1 MEIRDLEKEI
11 LPQNK
16 YGSQQPKFNF
26 DKMWLGVTLG
36 IVAPFITMYIYYLIN
51 FSHISI
57 SKFINHL
64 YKAQIQ
70 SSFLSLC
77 VVSNLLVFFI
87 FIWSEKYLSAR
98 GVLLATFIY
107 GGAVVYLKFV
117 A

>member
-1 MEIRDLEKEI
+1 MEISDLEKEVYA
-11 LPQNK
+11 QNK
-16 YGSQQPKFNF
+16 SRNQQAKFDF
-26 DKMWLGVTLG
+26 DKMWLGVILG
-36 IVAPFITMYIYYLIN
+36 VLAPLVTMYVYYLIN
-51 FSHISI
+51 FNHISVT
-57 SKFINHL
+57 KFINHL
-64 YKAQIQ
+64 FKAQIQ

-107 GGAVVYLKFV
+107 GGAVVYLKFI